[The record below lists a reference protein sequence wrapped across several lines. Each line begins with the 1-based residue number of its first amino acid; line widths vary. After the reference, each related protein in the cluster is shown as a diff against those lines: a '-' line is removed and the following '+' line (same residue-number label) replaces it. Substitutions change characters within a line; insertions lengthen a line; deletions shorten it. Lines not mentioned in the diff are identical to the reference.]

1 MDNAVGERTVRK
13 VFWRIVPFVMLLAII
28 NYIDR
33 INIGVAAL
41 EMNKDL
47 GFSATSYGFG
57 AGVFF
62 IGYCFFEVP
71 SNLILAR
78 VGVRRWLARIMVT
91 WGIIATGMAWVSG
104 DISFYVMRFL
114 LGVAEAGFLPGV
126 MYYFRHWLPP
136 QTRGMTLAIY
146 MANTALS
153 LMIGTPLSTWIMGA
167 FDGAFGLHGWQMVF
181 ILEGLPA
188 VIIGFLVLYI
198 LTERPAEATWLSA
211 DEKRWLARQLEAER
225 IAQGER
231 GATTLRQGFFD
242 RRVILIS
249 VMCFFLICANFSV
262 VFWLPQIIKAF
273 GGVTNNQVGLLISLV
288 FLLASITMVLWGR
301 HSDRTGDR
309 RWHLVL
315 GFIVGAAGL
324 VAGGLAPTPTT
335 QFIGLCFAAIG
346 VWSTFGVFWALAA
359 DFLSGAAAAGGLA
372 LINSIG
378 TFGGF
383 AGPFIVGFV
392 RDRTQNFTASL
403 LVLAGSALIA
413 AILSAMLRNEWRPEA
428 QTKLA
433 GAAASVGDD

>member
-1 MDNAVGERTVRK
+1 MDQDVGERTLRK

-167 FDGAFGLHGWQMVF
+167 STAPSVCMAGRWCSSSKGC
-181 ILEGLPA
+181 
-188 VIIGFLVLYI
+188 
-198 LTERPAEATWLSA
+198 RP
-211 DEKRWLARQLEAER
+211 
-225 IAQGER
+225 
-231 GATTLRQGFFD
+231 
-242 RRVILIS
+242 
-249 VMCFFLICANFSV
+249 
-262 VFWLPQIIKAF
+262 
-273 GGVTNNQVGLLISLV
+273 
-288 FLLASITMVLWGR
+288 
-301 HSDRTGDR
+301 
-309 RWHLVL
+309 
-315 GFIVGAAGL
+315 
-324 VAGGLAPTPTT
+324 
-335 QFIGLCFAAIG
+335 
-346 VWSTFGVFWALAA
+346 
-359 DFLSGAAAAGGLA
+359 
-372 LINSIG
+372 
-378 TFGGF
+378 
-383 AGPFIVGFV
+383 
-392 RDRTQNFTASL
+392 
-403 LVLAGSALIA
+403 
-413 AILSAMLRNEWRPEA
+413 
-428 QTKLA
+428 
-433 GAAASVGDD
+433 